1 MRRYFKNEKIDQL
14 TKKKKNYGYKLLYS
28 SVWVGWFFNFSFS
41 LTSCRYK
48 LTVNL
53 TIFWQR
59 GASFFCVEEH
69 SLWLKRFQHLYTYT
83 EFTYTVYIHWI
94 YMISTHTHAWIH
106 GSVDEKCTIV
116 SKQLMVWCEFLC
128 HSSFFFYCSYL
139 CYSTRQ
145 LLTLCH
151 DGTVSCFEKINN
163 FDLLCELC

>member
-1 MRRYFKNEKIDQL
+1 MRCYFKNEKIDQS
-14 TKKKKNYGYKLLYS
+14 TKKKKKL
-28 SVWVGWFFNFSFS
+28 WIQIIIQQRVGWRAAFHNWFFNFSFS

-59 GASFFCVEEH
+59 GASFFFCVEEH

-128 HSSFFFYCSYL
+128 HSSFFSTVHIFVTPQDSYL
-139 CYSTRQ
+139 RYAMM
-145 LLTLCH
+145 
-151 DGTVSCFEKINN
+151 
-163 FDLLCELC
+163 ELFLVLKR